1 MVIKQRNLTSDNTV
15 NWQLWQ
21 LTTSN

>member
-1 MVIKQRNLTSDNTV
+1 MVMKKKNLTSDDAV